1 MKILVAG
8 TLGFDTITTPYGKK
22 EKILGGSANFF
33 CLSAAK
39 FNKIELSAIVGY
51 DFPEDFII
59 HMNKN
64 GIGTSNLIISSE
76 EKTFHW
82 MAKYEGNMNEAI
94 TLETHLNAINC
105 YDPLLNE
112 KAKEC
117 KLLFL
122 ANLKPDCQLKIIEQT
137 TWVDAIITDTMN
149 LWIDNMPKELN
160 EVISKTNILI
170 INEGEAKKLSG
181 EININKAAK
190 YLLSKGP
197 RILIIK
203 RGEYGSLAYSK
214 DEVFY
219 VPAYPLEEVIDPT
232 GAGDT
237 YAGGFTGYLS
247 TCNNV
252 YDFKNIKKAMLY
264 GAVTSSY
271 TVASFG
277 IEALLDA
284 TRIDFDN
291 RYNSFIKMISL

>member
-8 TLGFDTITTPYGKK
+8 TLGFDTITTPYGTK

-33 CLSAAK
+33 CLTASK
-39 FNKIELSAIVGY
+39 FNSLELSAIVGH
-51 DFPEDFII
+51 DFPEDFIDL
-59 HMNKN
+59 MNKSK
-64 GIGTSNLIISSE
+64 IGTSNLIRSE

-82 MAKYEGNMNEAI
+82 KAKYEGNMNEAI

-105 YDPLLNE
+105 YNPVLNNV
-112 KAKEC
+112 AKEC

-160 EVISKTNILI
+160 EVIAKTNILI
-170 INEGEAKKLSG
+170 VNEGEAKKLSN

-190 YLLSKGP
+190 YLLKKGP
-197 RILIIK
+197 KILIIK

-247 TCNNV
+247 TCKNV
-252 YDFKNIKKAMLY
+252 YDFNNIKKAMIY

-277 IEALLDA
+277 IDALLNA
-284 TRIDFDN
+284 SRKDFDN
-291 RYNSFIKMISL
+291 RYNNLLKMISL

>member
-8 TLGFDTITTPYGKK
+8 TLGFDTITTPYGMK

-33 CLSAAK
+33 CITAAK
-39 FNKIELSAIVGY
+39 FNKLELSAIVGY
-51 DFPEDFII
+51 DFPENFIQY
-59 HMNKN
+59 MNN
-64 GIGTSNLIISSE
+64 EGIGTSNVIKSE

-82 MAKYEGNMNEAI
+82 KAKYEGNMNEAI
-94 TLETHLNAINC
+94 TLETQLNAINC
-105 YDPLLNE
+105 YDPVLND
-112 KAKEC
+112 KAREC
-117 KLLFL
+117 DILFL

-137 TWVDAIITDTMN
+137 TWVKAIITDTMN

-190 YLLSKGP
+190 YLLKKGP
-197 RILIIK
+197 KVLIIK
-203 RGEYGSLAYSK
+203 RGEYGSLAYFEDK
-214 DEVFY
+214 VFF

-247 TCNNV
+247 TCSSV
-252 YDFKNIKKAMLY
+252 YDFNNIKKAMLY

-271 TVASFG
+271 TVSSFG
-277 IEALLDA
+277 IDALINA
-284 TRIDFDN
+284 SKKDFEN